1 MKKTKIIAIVGI
13 IASIVIIIAMV
24 SVNARPYV
32 RVSQVTSNPS
42 AYDNREIQVIGI
54 VQGYSGGDFNLA
66 DSTNLAESII
76 IDISLLDSI
85 PIELEN
91 GFEIVITGIFNS
103 GTLIASQILVQCST

>member
-32 RVSQVTSNPS
+32 KVSQVTSNPS
-42 AYDNREIQVIGI
+42 TYNNRKIQVIGI

-66 DSTNLAESII
+66 DSTNLADSII
-76 IDISLLDSI
+76 IDISSLNSI

-103 GTLIASQILVQCST
+103 GSLIASQILVQCST